1 MRVGTRSV
9 LFGAHALWLHPFF
22 VAAAW
27 SRLYGFPFDV
37 RLWASFWLHDIGYI
51 GCRDMDGAD
60 GERHVDLGG
69 RVMETLFGREWGDFC
84 RRHSRHWVKTHGGE
98 LSPLAAA
105 DKLAFA
111 LTPWWLYI
119 PMTTATG
126 ELEEYMAVS
135 QQRQAGDDFFTAT
148 ERESLASGDRRRWL
162 VALQAYTRRWV
173 EQHVQAPAIASLTQ
187 TSD

>member
-37 RLWASFWLHDIGYI
+37 RLCASFWLHDIGYI

-69 RVMETLFGREWGDFC
+69 RVMEVLFGREWGDFY
-84 RRHSRHWVKTHGGE
+84 
-98 LSPLAAA
+98 
-105 DKLAFA
+105 KLCGTRAHCKIFSGA
-111 LTPWWLYI
+111 
-119 PMTTATG
+119 
-126 ELEEYMAVS
+126 
-135 QQRQAGDDFFTAT
+135 AGDGGPGQGGSQSPCPGQQC
-148 ERESLASGDRRRWL
+148 RS
-162 VALQAYTRRWV
+162 
-173 EQHVQAPAIASLTQ
+173 
-187 TSD
+187 